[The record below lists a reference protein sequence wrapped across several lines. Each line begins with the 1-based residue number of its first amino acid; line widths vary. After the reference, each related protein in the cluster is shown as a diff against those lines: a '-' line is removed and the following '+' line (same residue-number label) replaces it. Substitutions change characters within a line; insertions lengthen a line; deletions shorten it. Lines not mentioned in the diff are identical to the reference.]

1 MRKTKDFIKTAKF
14 IFEFNFKLIQKGLM
28 IIFRK
33 KNKLD
38 FEIMRLENIAAAHI
52 SILRKAL
59 KRNCSVLIL
68 EDDFQINSGIS
79 NSDIYEILTCLS
91 KKKKWIT
98 VNLSLSYSDE
108 ELAIKS
114 LRKGKNHSV
123 SYREFRMYEYSF
135 PVVNT
140 ACALYYHQDFLEE
153 ILVELKR
160 LENAK
165 FIPIDHKINIAL
177 LNITRKNEK
186 ICYLSLDPG
195 LFLQR
200 SLHANLHQFN
210 IITK

>member
-1 MRKTKDFIKTAKF
+1 MRNINDFIKTVKF
-14 IFEFNFKLIQKGLM
+14 IFEFNYKLIQKGLI

-33 KNKLD
+33 RIKLD
-38 FEIMRLENIAAAHI
+38 FEILRLENIADAHI
-52 SILRKAL
+52 SILREAL

-68 EDDFQINSGIS
+68 EDDFQINLGIS
-79 NSDIYEILTCLS
+79 NSDVYEILTYLS
-91 KKKKWIT
+91 TGKKWIA

-114 LRKGKNHSV
+114 LCKETIRIV
-123 SYREFRMYEYSF
+123 SDREFRMHEYSF

-140 ACALYYHQDFLEE
+140 ACALYYHKDFLEA
-153 ILVELKR
+153 IIVELKR

-177 LNITRKNEK
+177 LNITRRIER
-186 ICYLSLDPG
+186 ISYLSLDPG

-200 SLHANLHQFN
+200 SLHG
-210 IITK
+210 K